1 MIQKLL
7 DALIDIVLWIPRQLF
22 GLLVDAVELML
33 GWLPEIDIVD
43 IQGIFDGIGGE
54 LLYFLTVFEFDYG
67 LTAMMTALIARFI
80 LRRIPFIG

>member
-7 DALIDIVLWIPRQLF
+7 DALIDIVLWIPRQLY

>member
-54 LLYFLTVFEFDYG
+54 Q
-67 LTAMMTALIARFI
+67 
-80 LRRIPFIG
+80 IGRAHV